1 MKNEEAVAQVVRQQ
15 IEGML
20 NQNINLLQEII
31 ADDAKLVHI
40 TGAVQTKGEWLHA
53 IKTGRMQ
60 YISNKE
66 VLFQVTV
73 HGSEA
78 EVISRNELE
87 ARIFG
92 FRNTWPLQSKTRLKK
107 IDGKWQIVFTESSMY

>member
-1 MKNEEAVAQVVRQQ
+1 
-15 IEGML
+15 
-20 NQNINLLQEII
+20 
-31 ADDAKLVHI
+31 
-40 TGAVQTKGEWLHA
+40 
-53 IKTGRMQ
+53 MQ

-92 FRNTWPLQSKTRLKK
+92 FRNT
-107 IDGKWQIVFTESSMY
+107 